1 MLTNMYLVTE
11 LSTIGTVMTV
21 TVNVLI
27 LNQIKQSIDSNNIHT
42 QCI

>member
-1 MLTNMYLVTE
+1 MFTNMYLVTE

-21 TVNVLI
+21 TVNVSI
-27 LNQIKQSIDSNNIHT
+27 LNQIKHLIDSNNTHT